1 MHTNSSHFGFVKIII
16 FFTGVFIRQLRSACI
31 AEELSLEIC
40 LLNGCQTENG
50 LVVLIE
56 GYVSIVF
63 VLFVH
68 RLLFL
73 DWSLYDWRESFLS
86 FILLLSFSLF
96 TLVNGFLIFIANQIK
111 LIQLFI
117 LLNLYNGPVLNWREL
132 ERSNNF
138 WNSVFLNFASFT
150 FLMSL
155 IIT

>member
-16 FFTGVFIRQLRSACI
+16 FFTGASIRQLRSACI

-40 LLNGCQTENG
+40 LLNGYQTENG

-138 WNSVFLNFASFT
+138 
-150 FLMSL
+150 
-155 IIT
+155 